1 MIVSEHLGLKF
12 LSFGFITSKYS
23 NKCVHH
29 RVLGNGSEARIVMKH
44 VENAEINMFYKDN

>member
-12 LSFGFITSKYS
+12 LSFITSKYS

-29 RVLGNGSEARIVMKH
+29 RVLGYGLGASRIVMRH
-44 VENAEINMFYKDN
+44 VENAEINLFYKDN